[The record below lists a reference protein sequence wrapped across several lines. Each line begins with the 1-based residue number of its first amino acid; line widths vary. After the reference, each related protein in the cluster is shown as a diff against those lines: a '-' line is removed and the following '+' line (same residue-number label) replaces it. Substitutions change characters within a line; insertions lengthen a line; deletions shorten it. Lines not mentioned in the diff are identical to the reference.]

1 MNKRRILYWLRK
13 DEVAA
18 IPFLTPSL
26 LGFSLFFAIPFA
38 MSIYYSFNDQ
48 VTDGTFVG
56 LENYKELLLSSSFR
70 KAAGNTLLFTGVS
83 VPLLIVL
90 SLTLALL
97 LNQRVWLR
105 NAMQTAIV
113 LPLVVPV
120 ASIVMISQIF
130 IDWNGVLNAWL
141 YRFHLPHIDW
151 LNSDGSIVVVAM
163 IYIWKNVGYNMILFL
178 AGLQTIPR
186 SYYETALIEGASGVR
201 RFTGI
206 TLVYL
211 TPTMFFVILISI
223 VNSFKVFRETYLLA
237 GPYPYDRIYMMQH
250 YMNNMF
256 YSLDIQKLTAAAV
269 LMVGCM
275 AMLVSILLSFERK
288 FQKNME

>member
-1 MNKRRILYWLRK
+1 MNKHRFLYWMRK
-13 DEVAA
+13 DELAA
-18 IPFLTPSL
+18 IPFLAPSL
-26 LGFSLFFAIPFA
+26 LGFSLFFAVPFA
-38 MSIYYSFNDQ
+38 MSVYYSFTDQ
-48 VTDGTFVG
+48 VLNGTFVG
-56 LENYKELLLSSSFR
+56 LGNYKELLLSSSFR
-70 KAAGNTLLFTGVS
+70 KAAGNTLLFTGIS
-83 VPLLIVL
+83 VPLLIAL
-90 SLTLALL
+90 SLILALL
-97 LNQRVWLR
+97 LNQRIWLR
-105 NAMQTAIV
+105 NLLQTAIV

-141 YRFHLPHIDW
+141 HRIHLPRIDW
-151 LNSDGSIVVVAM
+151 LNSDGSMIIVAM
-163 IYIWKNVGYNMILFL
+163 IYVWKNVGYNMILFL

-186 SYYETALIEGASGVR
+186 SYYETALIEGTSGVR
-201 RFTGI
+201 RFFGI

-256 YSLDIQKLTAAAV
+256 FSLDIQKLTAAAV

-275 AMLVSILLSFERK
+275 VMLVSVLLSIERK
-288 FQKNME
+288 FRENME

>member
-1 MNKRRILYWLRK
+1 MNKRRFLSWLRK
-13 DEVAA
+13 DEITA
-18 IPFLTPSL
+18 IPFLAPSL

-38 MSIYYSFNDQ
+38 MSIYYSFTDR
-48 VTDGTFVG
+48 VSDGTFVG
-56 LENYKELLLSSSFR
+56 VSNYKELLLSSSFR
-70 KAAGNTLLFTGVS
+70 KAASNTLLFTGVS

-90 SLTLALL
+90 SLTLALF
-97 LNQRVWLR
+97 LNQQIWLR

-120 ASIVMISQIF
+120 ASIVMIAQIF
-130 IDWNGVLNAWL
+130 IDWNGALNAWL
-141 YRFHLPHIDW
+141 HRIHLPRIDW
-151 LNSDGSIVVVAM
+151 LNSDGSIIIVAM
-163 IYIWKNVGYNMILFL
+163 IYIWKNIGYNMILYL

-186 SYYETALIEGASGVR
+186 SYYETALVEGAGRVR

-211 TPTMFFVILISI
+211 TPTMIFVILMSI
-223 VNSFKVFRETYLLA
+223 VNSFKVFREIYLLA

-256 YSLDIQKLTAAAV
+256 FSLDIQKLTAAAV

-275 AMLVSILLSFERK
+275 VMLVSFLLSFERR